1 MMLLKCCTQFVSKF
15 GKQQWPKDGKRSVFI
30 PISKKGSAKQCSDYH
45 TIALISHDSKA
56 KLKILQARLQW
67 YVNQELPDVQAGFR
81 KGRGT
86 IDQIANIRWKQ
97 RKQGDSRKA
106 STSVSLSTLKPL
118 SVWITTNCGKLLK
131 RWEYQTTR
139 NLYAGQEASV
149 RTLMEQWTVSK
160 L

>member
-1 MMLLKCCTQFVSKF
+1 MLKKCSN
-15 GKQQWPKDGKRSVFI
+15 
-30 PISKKGSAKQCSDYH
+30 YH
-45 TIALISHDSKA
+45 TTALISHDSKIIF
-56 KLKILQARLQW
+56 KILQVKFQQYMNR
-67 YVNQELPDVQAGFR
+67 ELLDVQAGFR